1 MPIHINSFILEI
13 FILFPFF
20 RINNKLKMTESKRLK
35 NELGVANND
44 YIQAVLN
51 ELVINVE
58 LKVLREKNTTL
69 NESLTQLKKFLTGG
83 TQIKRINEL
92 EAQLETSIFAY
103 FAFFLI
109 F

>member
-1 MPIHINSFILEI
+1 
-13 FILFPFF
+13 
-20 RINNKLKMTESKRLK
+20 MTESKRLK

-83 TQIKRINEL
+83 TQIKRIL
-92 EAQLETSIFAY
+92 
-103 FAFFLI
+103 FFNILI
-109 F
+109 SDFILLINS